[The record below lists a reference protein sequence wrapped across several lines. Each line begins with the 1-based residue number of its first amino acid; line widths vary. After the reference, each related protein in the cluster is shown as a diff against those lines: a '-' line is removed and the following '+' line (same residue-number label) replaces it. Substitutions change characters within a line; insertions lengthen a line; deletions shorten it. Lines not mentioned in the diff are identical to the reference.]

1 MTATGRPQL
10 AEPVVQ
16 EVADGVFAYTHGHGG
31 WCVSNAGVVAGP
43 DGALVIDTLATEDRT
58 RGLIEHVDRVAG
70 GPARTVVNTH
80 HHGDHNFGN
89 HLFGPAAV
97 LVGHDRIRAEMIET
111 GLALTQLWPQVRW
124 GDVRVTPP
132 TVTFSD
138 RLTLHVGER
147 RVELIHLGPAAHTTN
162 DVVAWLPAE
171 KVLFAGDLVMSG
183 AAPFC
188 LFGSVTGTLAAIRTL
203 TALGAE
209 TVVAGHG
216 PVTGPE
222 IFDQTTRYLEWIGR
236 LALDGRA
243 LGLTPLGIALEADPG
258 EFADLVDAERV
269 VGNLHRAYAEADGA
283 APGAPLDVLAIFD
296 EMVGYNDGRVPTCLA

>member
-1 MTATGRPQL
+1 MTAARTSD
-10 AEPVVQ
+10 AAVPVIQ

-31 WCVSNAGVVAGP
+31 WCVSNAGVLAGP
-43 DGALVIDTLATEDRT
+43 DGAMVIDTLATEART
-58 RGLIEHVDRVAG
+58 RGLIDLVDRVAG

-89 HLFGPAAV
+89 HLFGPAATV
-97 LVGHDRIRAEMIET
+97 IGHERIRAEMIDT
-111 GLALTQLWPQVRW
+111 GLALTQLWPQVQW
-124 GDVRVTPP
+124 GDVRVTLP
-132 TVTFSD
+132 TVTFAD
-138 RLTLHVGER
+138 RMTVHVGGR

-188 LFGSVTGTLAAIRTL
+188 LFGSVDGSLAAVRAL
-203 TALGAE
+203 ADLGAE

-222 IFDQTTRYLEWIGR
+222 IFDRTTHYLQWIR
-236 LALDGRA
+236 RVATDGRA
-243 LGLTPLGIALEADPG
+243 LGLSPLEIARDAGLG
-258 EFADLVDAERV
+258 EFEDLLDSERV
-269 VGNLHRAYAEADGA
+269 VGNLHRAYAELDGA
-283 APGAPLDVLAIFD
+283 APGAPLDVLAVFD
-296 EMVGYNDGRVPTCLA
+296 EMITYNNGQVPACAA